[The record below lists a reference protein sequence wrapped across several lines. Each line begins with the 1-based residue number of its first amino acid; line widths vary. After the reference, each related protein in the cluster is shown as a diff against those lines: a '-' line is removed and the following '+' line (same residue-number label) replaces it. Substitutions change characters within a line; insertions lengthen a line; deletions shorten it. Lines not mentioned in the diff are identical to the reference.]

1 MKHWIRFWVALWALF
16 VFAGNVY
23 ADGKFPLFTNI
34 AKDFKY
40 LATSPTRLDAKSA
53 FITLGA
59 VGVGVG
65 LYFSDENIRDFF
77 QDHQN
82 SFFDDLAPAAEKF
95 GYWPAGLGF
104 VALYGGSGYLMQ
116 NEKMQETSFL
126 ALESFLVANSIS
138 VSVKYATGRARP
150 KRDKGSK
157 SFEPFSFKT
166 SDTSFPSGHTTTA
179 FSLASVFADEYANP
193 WVDVLAYGLAS
204 LTAWERLYDDKHWAS
219 DVWAGFILGTV
230 VGKSVVYLHKKTDL
244 SAYLLPLFGQ
254 DAYGLMLVGR
264 F

>member
-1 MKHWIRFWVALWALF
+1 MKYLLRFWTVLLALF
-16 VFAGNVY
+16 VFAGNVH
-23 ADGKFPLFTNI
+23 ADEKYPLFNNI
-34 AKDFKY
+34 VEDFKY

-53 FITLGA
+53 LLTLGA

-65 LYFSDENIRDFF
+65 LYFADENIRDFF

-82 SFFDDLAPAAEKF
+82 SFFDGLAPFAEKP

-104 VALYGGSGYLMQ
+104 LALYGGSGYLMK

-126 ALESFLVANSIS
+126 AFESFLVANSIS

-157 SFEPFSFKT
+157 SFNPFSFKT
-166 SDTSFPSGHTTTA
+166 SDTAFPSGHTTTA

-193 WVDVLAYGLAS
+193 WVGVLAYGLAS

-230 VGKSVVYLHKKTDL
+230 VGKSVVYLHKKTDM
-244 SAYLLPLFGQ
+244 SAYLLPLCEP